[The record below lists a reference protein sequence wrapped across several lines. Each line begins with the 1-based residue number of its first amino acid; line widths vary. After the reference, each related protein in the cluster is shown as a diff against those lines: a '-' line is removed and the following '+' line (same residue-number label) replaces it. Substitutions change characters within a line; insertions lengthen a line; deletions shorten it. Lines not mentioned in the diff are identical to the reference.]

1 MIYVCNPQI
10 RQKFNKIY
18 EKSFNQPIQYE
29 KKNFSLIG
37 SIKKKILQ
45 YYIYKSSK
53 NKLRN

>member
-1 MIYVCNPQI
+1 MKKVSTNQFNMKKK
-10 RQKFNKIY
+10 KFC
-18 EKSFNQPIQYE
+18 
-29 KKNFSLIG
+29 LIG

>member
-37 SIKKKILQ
+37 SIKKKDFTILYLQ
-45 YYIYKSSK
+45 II
-53 NKLRN
+53 